1 MKRGLPVAYLY
12 IVLGA
17 VAGAP
22 LRYFVAGKVQDATTP
37 TFPFGTL
44 VVNITACLA
53 IGLLTALAEDRQ
65 LLNREARLLLITG
78 FLGAYSTFSTFGLE
92 TYNLITIND
101 LARAIGYAAASVVV
115 GILAVYAGSVIGR
128 AI

>member
-1 MKRGLPVAYLY
+1 VAYLY

>member
-1 MKRGLPVAYLY
+1 MAYVY
-12 IVLGA
+12 IMLGA
-17 VAGAP
+17 IAGAP

-44 VVNITACLA
+44 VVNVTACLA

-92 TYNLITIND
+92 TYNLITLND
-101 LARAIGYAAASVVV
+101 LWRAVLYAILSVVV
-115 GILAVYAGSVIGR
+115 GIIAVYIGTIVGR
-128 AI
+128 AV

>member
-1 MKRGLPVAYLY
+1 MAYLY
-12 IVLGA
+12 IILGA

-44 VVNITACLA
+44 VVNVTACLA

>member
-1 MKRGLPVAYLY
+1 MAYVY
-12 IVLGA
+12 IMLGA
-17 VAGAP
+17 IAGAP

-44 VVNITACLA
+44 VVNVTACLA

-92 TYNLITIND
+92 TYNLITLND
-101 LARAIGYAAASVVV
+101 LWPAILYAILSVVV
-115 GILAVYAGSVIGR
+115 GIIAVYIGTIVGR
-128 AI
+128 AV

>member
-1 MKRGLPVAYLY
+1 VAYVY
-12 IVLGA
+12 IMLGA
-17 VAGAP
+17 IAGAP

-44 VVNITACLA
+44 VVNVTACLA

-92 TYNLITIND
+92 TYNLITLND
-101 LARAIGYAAASVVV
+101 LWRAVLYAILSVVV
-115 GILAVYAGSVIGR
+115 GIIAVYIGTIVGR
-128 AI
+128 AV

>member
-1 MKRGLPVAYLY
+1 MAYLY

-44 VVNITACLA
+44 VVNVTACLA
-53 IGLLTALAEDRQ
+53 IGLLTALAEDKQ

-92 TYNLITIND
+92 TYNLMSIND
-101 LARAIGYAAASVVV
+101 VARALGYAVASVVI
-115 GILAVYAGSVIGR
+115 GIIAVYIGTVVGR
-128 AI
+128 AV

>member
-1 MKRGLPVAYLY
+1 MAYVY
-12 IVLGA
+12 IMLGA
-17 VAGAP
+17 IAGAP

-44 VVNITACLA
+44 VVNVTACLA

-92 TYNLITIND
+92 TYNLITLND
-101 LARAIGYAAASVVV
+101 LWRAILYAILSVVV
-115 GILAVYAGSVIGR
+115 GIIAVYIGTIVGR
-128 AI
+128 AV

>member
-1 MKRGLPVAYLY
+1 MAYLY
-12 IVLGA
+12 IIIGA

-22 LRYFVAGKVQDATTP
+22 LRYFIAGKVQDATTP

-44 VVNITACLA
+44 VVNVSACLA

-92 TYNLITIND
+92 TYNLITIHD
-101 LARAIGYAAASVVV
+101 IARAVAYAVASVVV
-115 GILAVYAGSVIGR
+115 GILAVYIGTVVGR
-128 AI
+128 AV

>member
-1 MKRGLPVAYLY
+1 MAYLY

>member
-1 MKRGLPVAYLY
+1 MAYLY
-12 IVLGA
+12 IIIGA

-92 TYNLITIND
+92 TYNLITIHD
-101 LARAIGYAAASVVV
+101 IARAVAYAVASVVV
-115 GILAVYAGSVIGR
+115 GILAVYIGTVVGR
-128 AI
+128 AV

>member
-1 MKRGLPVAYLY
+1 MAYLY
-12 IVLGA
+12 IIIGA

-22 LRYFVAGKVQDATTP
+22 LRYFIAGKVQDATTP

-44 VVNITACLA
+44 VVNVSACLA

-78 FLGAYSTFSTFGLE
+78 FLGAYSTFSTLGLE
-92 TYNLITIND
+92 TYNLITIHD
-101 LARAIGYAAASVVV
+101 IARAVAYAVASVVV
-115 GILAVYAGSVIGR
+115 GILAVYIGTVVGR
-128 AI
+128 AV